1 MFKNQFTPKKMFKK
15 QYNFNPKKKKTSI
28 QKGMEVETQK
38 FAFYDKRNN
47 KMLFLVPTREKHF
60 NKTAI

>member
-28 QKGMEVETQK
+28 QKGMEVET
-38 FAFYDKRNN
+38 
-47 KMLFLVPTREKHF
+47 
-60 NKTAI
+60 